1 MGWSQVSAIPKA
13 PCWQA
18 VRLDGVLAIS
28 TWCEVWAEQQ
38 SCPALCADTHCS
50 PAWCCPDSSLLQTD
64 RQTDRPGVQLFPTR
78 TMGNGAIARCNR
90 FRRSFPVSGW
100 GFPAPQIENITA
112 QSGGVPA
119 SSLPCSPGRSARGDA
134 LPPCHGGGCECFD

>member
-28 TWCEVWAEQQ
+28 TWCEVRAEQQ

-64 RQTDRPGVQLFPTR
+64 RQTRGPTLPHSHDGQWCYCSLQPIQKVISCVRLGIPSPTDRKHHCTERRCSCILFALQPR
-78 TMGNGAIARCNR
+78 QVSAWGCIA
-90 FRRSFPVSGW
+90 PLPWGW
-100 GFPAPQIENITA
+100 M
-112 QSGGVPA
+112 
-119 SSLPCSPGRSARGDA
+119 
-134 LPPCHGGGCECFD
+134 